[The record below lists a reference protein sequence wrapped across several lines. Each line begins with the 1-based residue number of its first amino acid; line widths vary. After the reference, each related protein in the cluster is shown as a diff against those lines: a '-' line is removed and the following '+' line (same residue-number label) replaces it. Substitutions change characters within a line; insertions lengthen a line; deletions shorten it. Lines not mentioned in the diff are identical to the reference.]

1 MTAMRFVDTNIPL
14 YAVSRSAEDAD
25 KHLVALDLLAGN
37 GLALSAQVMQEFYVQ
52 ATRPNGSSQL
62 THEEASEFIHTVLL
76 RFPVQ
81 EITPDL
87 VLDALSLRA
96 RFGLNYWDCA
106 ILAAARRLGC
116 DAVYSEDMSDTQDYD
131 GLRVI
136 NPFAHLAQLV

>member
-1 MTAMRFVDTNIPL
+1 MRFVDTNIPL

-37 GLALSAQVMQEFYVQ
+37 DLALSAQVMQEFYVQ
-52 ATRPNGSSQL
+52 ATRARGASQL
-62 THEEASEFIHTVLL
+62 THEETTQFINTVLL
-76 RFPVQ
+76 RFSVQ
-81 EITPDL
+81 DITPDL
-87 VLDALSLRA
+87 VLDAFSLRA

-106 ILAAARRLGC
+106 ILAAARLLGC

-136 NPFAHLAQLV
+136 NPFAHLPQPA

>member
-1 MTAMRFVDTNIPL
+1 M
-14 YAVSRSAEDAD
+14 
-25 KHLVALDLLAGN
+25 
-37 GLALSAQVMQEFYVQ
+37 Q

-62 THEEASEFIHTVLL
+62 THEEATEFIHMVLL

-81 EITPDL
+81 EITSAL

-106 ILAAARRLGC
+106 ILAAARRLDC

-136 NPFAHLAQLV
+136 NPFAQPA